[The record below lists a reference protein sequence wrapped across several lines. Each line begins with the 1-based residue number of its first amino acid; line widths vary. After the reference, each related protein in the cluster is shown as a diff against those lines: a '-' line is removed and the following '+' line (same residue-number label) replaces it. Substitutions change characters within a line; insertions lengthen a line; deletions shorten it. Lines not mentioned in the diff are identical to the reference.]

1 MSTKAAEFID
11 DPSGNLTRKKA
22 DGLAID
28 LVYNADVMIMESS
41 GGPLQQDRKH
51 TQDDSVKL
59 TNGSVSI
66 LLACLRKYLGAS
78 AETTKKLKTYSI
90 QVIGIKIYLLR

>member
-11 DPSGNLTRKKA
+11 DPSGDLPQKKA
-22 DGLAID
+22 NGLATD
-28 LVYNADVMIMESS
+28 LMYNADVMIMESS

-59 TNGSVSI
+59 TNGGVSI

-78 AETTKKLKTYSI
+78 AETAKKLKTYSI
-90 QVIGIKIYLLR
+90 QVIGIKIYLLQ